1 MVLCILFCRKNLIQN
16 NQFSDVCNAIKKSLD
31 VFEKTL
37 FAENELFGPEF
48 VLESISL
55 VNSSLELPYAMD
67 NLEKKEKSKKK
78 ALKLHSLKGNFT
90 CCGCYPN
97 QRRERYK
104 LSVFISPC
112 PKITCSCFVR

>member
-1 MVLCILFCRKNLIQN
+1 MFEIILI
-16 NQFSDVCNAIKKSLD
+16 
-31 VFEKTL
+31 
-37 FAENELFGPEF
+37 AEIEF
-48 VLESISL
+48 VGTDFLLESISL
-55 VNSSLELPYAMD
+55 NSSLELPYAMD